1 MSQILEQKQ
10 LAQTLS
16 SKVNK
21 AIYSENRAFDRR
33 VILDKN
39 EQIWKELNSIQ
50 TNFIEEGDSS
60 VLRM

>member
-50 TNFIEEGDSS
+50 TNFIEEG
-60 VLRM
+60 